1 MINKLL
7 LFLVLILNS
16 TILFSQ
22 KSKNESSKIDSV
34 FVYKKISTGG
44 TTSNLMTKHS
54 ELERINAQK
63 ILLNDSDLKSFNNTL
78 NSMKSKKLWQQKYGG
93 EIIYLITYENGI
105 KKNYVIGQNSEFTI
119 IDNLSNMKRWL
130 IKKPN
135 DVII

>member
-44 TTSNLMTKHS
+44 TTSNLLTKHS

-63 ILLNDSDLKSFNNTL
+63 ILLNDSDLKSFNNTFVGFPFL
-78 NSMKSKKLWQQKYGG
+78 VQVKSIQFN
-93 EIIYLITYENGI
+93 T
-105 KKNYVIGQNSEFTI
+105 
-119 IDNLSNMKRWL
+119 
-130 IKKPN
+130 
-135 DVII
+135 